1 MNGAQDPART
11 RAVLWDVDGTLV
23 DSLEYHWL
31 SWRIALSEENYDL
44 QREQFLGTFGR
55 RNDEILRS
63 YFGAEISLEMIT
75 RVSHSK
81 EKRYRELVRERGIEA
96 LPGVRLWLDRLKVTG
111 WRQAIASS
119 APPLNL
125 EVILRALELTS
136 FFDAIVSAEEVER
149 GKPDPQIFLTA
160 AAKVQAVP
168 DRCVVVE
175 DAPAGTEAARRAGM
189 HAIGVLSTHAEL
201 SADIIV
207 GKLDDLPTHAFDQLV
222 PFDLPSQWS

>member
-1 MNGAQDPART
+1 MTADQNTNP

-31 SWRIALSEENYDL
+31 SWQEALAQAGYAL
-44 QREQFLGTFGR
+44 TREQFLATFGR
-55 RNDEILRS
+55 RNDEILRT
-63 YFGAEISLEMIT
+63 YFGADVTPERISAISLD
-75 RVSHSK
+75 K
-81 EKRYRELVRERGIEA
+81 EERYRKLVRERGIA
-96 LPGVRLWLDRLKVTG
+96 PLPGVRRWLEQLRAAG

-125 EVILRALELTS
+125 EVILAALDAKA

-160 AAKVQAVP
+160 AAKVRTPPA
-168 DRCVVVE
+168 RCIVVE

-189 HAIGVLSTHAEL
+189 RAIGVLTTHPALAADRVVRSLDELPDGAFAALLEAE
-201 SADIIV
+201 A
-207 GKLDDLPTHAFDQLV
+207 
-222 PFDLPSQWS
+222 